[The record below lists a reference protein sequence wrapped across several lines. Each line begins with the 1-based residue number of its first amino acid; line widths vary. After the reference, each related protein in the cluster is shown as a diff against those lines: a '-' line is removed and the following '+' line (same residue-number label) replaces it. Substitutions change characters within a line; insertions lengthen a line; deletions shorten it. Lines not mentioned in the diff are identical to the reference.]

1 MTRQS
6 LRNLTFIAL
15 AASAARMLFLVFRK
29 PESIAASRY
38 VEPDRLF
45 QTLVENVRSHP
56 ELEVIVDIDHS
67 RLGAQAGSP
76 MPPAH
81 VLIWSDP
88 RLEADI
94 LSINPVA
101 AVDLPPRVLSYE
113 DQATRTAAV
122 IYSRYEF
129 VARRHS
135 LPMESPLRERYE
147 SAISKVTQGI
157 PDAAMK
163 AFASDDMRDPGLVTL
178 KSPHDFETTKKR
190 IQSVVRAQSDTM
202 DFGEVDFAA
211 RSKAHGIELRP
222 LQLILFGGPGPG
234 GKAMASAPTLGL
246 DAFCQKLLIWQD
258 QDGTVSVTF
267 NDLQALAERQGVSIG
282 LPLLVINRRLKQG
295 FSRALEP

>member
-1 MTRQS
+1 MTNQS
-6 LRNLTFIAL
+6 LFNLTFIAL
-15 AASAARMLFLVFRK
+15 AASVAGILLIVFRK
-29 PESIAASRY
+29 PKLIAASRY

-45 QTLVENVRSHP
+45 QALVANVRSHT
-56 ELEVIVDIDHS
+56 EFEVIVDIDHS
-67 RLGAQAGSP
+67 RLGARAGSP
-76 MPPAH
+76 MPPSH

-88 RLEADI
+88 RFEADI

-101 AVDLPPRVLSYE
+101 AVDLPLRILAYE
-113 DQATRTAAV
+113 DQATGKAAV
-122 IYSRYEF
+122 IYNSYEF

-135 LPMESPLRERYE
+135 LPEDSSLREGYE
-147 SAISKVTQGI
+147 SAVSKVTQGI
-157 PDAAMK
+157 PDAAIK
-163 AFASDDMRDPGLVTL
+163 VFASDDMPDTGLITL

-190 IQSVVRAQSDTM
+190 IQSAIQAQSDTV

-258 QDGTVSVTF
+258 KDGTVYVTF
-267 NDLQALAERQGVSIG
+267 NHLQALAERQDVSGG
-282 LPLLVINRRLKQG
+282 LTLRVINRRLKETL
-295 FSRALEP
+295 SRALEP

>member
-1 MTRQS
+1 MTKHS
-6 LRNLTFIAL
+6 LRKLILIAL
-15 AASAARMLFLVFRK
+15 AVSAVGSLLFVLRK
-29 PESIAASRY
+29 PEPIAASRY

-45 QTLVENVRSHP
+45 EAIVANVRHCP

-88 RLEADI
+88 ILEASI
-94 LSINPVA
+94 LSLNPVA
-101 AVDLPPRVLSYE
+101 AIDLPLRILAYE
-113 DQATRTAAV
+113 DQATGNAAV
-122 IYSRYEF
+122 IFNSYEF
-129 VARRHS
+129 LARRHALPESQS
-135 LPMESPLRERYE
+135 LRDDFDSSIAKAL
-147 SAISKVTQGI
+147 QGI
-157 PDAAMK
+157 PNGAILKFPSDEMPDA
-163 AFASDDMRDPGLVTL
+163 GLVTL
-178 KSPHDFETTKKR
+178 TSPYEFETTKKR
-190 IQSVVRAQSDTM
+190 IQDAIHAQSDTV

-258 QDGTVSVTF
+258 EEGTVFVTF
-267 NDLQALAERQGVSIG
+267 NDLLALAERQGVRGG
-282 LPLLVINRRLKQG
+282 LPLRIINRRLKETL
-295 FSRALEP
+295 SAALEQ

>member
-1 MTRQS
+1 MTNQS
-6 LRNLTFIAL
+6 LFNLTFIAL
-15 AASAARMLFLVFRK
+15 AASVAGILVMVFRK
-29 PESIAASRY
+29 PKSIAASRY

-45 QTLVENVRSHP
+45 QALVANVRSHT
-56 ELEVIVDIDHS
+56 EFEVIVDIDHS
-67 RLGAQAGSP
+67 RLGVGAGSP
-76 MPPAH
+76 MPPSH

-101 AVDLPPRVLSYE
+101 AVDLPLRILAYE
-113 DQATRTAAV
+113 DQATGRAAV
-122 IYSRYEF
+122 IYNSYEF

-135 LPMESPLRERYE
+135 LPEDSSLRGGYE
-147 SAISKVTQGI
+147 SAVSKVTQGT
-157 PDAAMK
+157 PDAAIMV
-163 AFASDDMRDPGLVTL
+163 FASDDMSNTGLVTL

-190 IQSVVRAQSDTM
+190 IQSAIQSQSDTV

-258 QDGTVSVTF
+258 KDGTVYVTF
-267 NDLQALAERQGVSIG
+267 NDLRALAERQDVSGG
-282 LPLLVINRRLKQG
+282 LPLRVIDRRLKETL
-295 FSRALEP
+295 SRALEP